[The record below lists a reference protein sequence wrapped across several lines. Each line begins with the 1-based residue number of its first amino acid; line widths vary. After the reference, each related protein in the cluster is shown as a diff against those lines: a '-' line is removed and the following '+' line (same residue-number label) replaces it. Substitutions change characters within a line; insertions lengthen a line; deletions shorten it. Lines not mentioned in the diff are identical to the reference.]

1 MGRMDGKVA
10 LVTGAAQ
17 GIGAATAR
25 LFAAEGAHVA
35 CADLN
40 AAGVSALAQEL
51 DGLALTGSVT
61 DPRQAASWIGA
72 IVERWGR
79 IDALVN
85 NAGIT
90 RDAMSH
96 KMTMEQWDAVIEVNL
111 KGHFVPSQAA
121 MIVMRERGY
130 GRIVNTASVSAFG
143 NIGQANYAA
152 SKAGVIGLTH
162 TLALEGARYG
172 VTVNAVAPGFV
183 NTPMTAVIPEHIKAA
198 QQARIPLGRVAQPE
212 DVARVHLF
220 LASDDAAYVTGQL
233 LVVDGGLTV
242 GA

>member
-1 MGRMDGKVA
+1 MDGKVA